1 MNERA
6 DRSGGATPGG
16 DRTHRVPVLVVGGSL
31 VGLSTSVF
39 LGRLGVRHTLV
50 ERHTGTS
57 IHPRGRGNNVR
68 TMEIFRVAGTEP
80 DIRRAAAT
88 LADNHGILQTPTL
101 VGDAGEWLFKQ
112 IDAGGG
118 LARFSPSSWC
128 LCSQNDLEPELLTHA
143 TNLGGDVRFGTELLS
158 FEADA
163 EGVTAIVKS
172 RETGEHTTIR
182 ADYMVAAD
190 GPRSP
195 VREQL
200 GIGQSGP
207 GDLFHN
213 VSITFRSRRLADVV
227 GERRFIVCYLTD
239 ENADGALLPVDNREN
254 WVFHAPWH
262 PEQGETVE
270 DFTDERCAAHIRR
283 AIGDPDLDVEITG
296 KAPWHAAQRV
306 ARSYRSGRV
315 LLAGDSAHEM
325 SPTGAFGSNTG
336 IQDAHNLAWKL
347 AAVLEGWA
355 GEALLDT
362 YDTERRPVAEATSA
376 RAAARS
382 VEHSHPGF
390 APPPVMGGGG
400 PGAAGGPDGAPG
412 AAPGA
417 GPDGVPGAGPGG
429 GFGGGSGGV
438 PGAGPGGLSGAGSVA
453 GSGVGLAGGPGGSV
467 GAGAGGAPG
476 AGSGGVSGAGSDGLP
491 GAGSG
496 GVPGG
501 PVAGA
506 GSGVG
511 FDGGPGGG
519 FGGGSGGVPGAGPGG
534 LSGAGSVAGP
544 GGSGG
549 AGSGAGFAG
558 GPGGSSG
565 GVPGGAPGAGS
576 GGRPGGMPGA
586 SGPGG
591 RPGGRPGGG
600 PQRGILNVALG
611 YRYPQGAVVGAD
623 AASPVVPEG
632 LDLTGAPGSRAP
644 HLWLRQGDAR
654 VSTLDLYEDSLVL
667 LSDAAQPTGW
677 HEAATR
683 VAAELRV
690 PLKPYRVGGTPEA
703 DLVPD
708 DEETDWAR
716 AHGVTRGGAV
726 LIRPDGFVAWRSPG
740 PAPDPESMLR
750 QVVGT
755 VLART

>member
-6 DRSGGATPGG
+6 DRPDRPAGASGTSGSAGSSGTPGTAG
-16 DRTHRVPVLVVGGSL
+16 TTGSVPGAAHRVPVLIVGGSL
-31 VGLSTSVF
+31 VGLSMSVF

-50 ERHTGTS
+50 ERHAGTS
-57 IHPRGRGNNVR
+57 VHPRGRGNNVR
-68 TMEIFRVAGTEP
+68 TMELFRVAGVEA

-101 VGDAGEWLFKQ
+101 AGDAGEWLFKQ
-112 IDAGGG
+112 IDPGNG

-143 TNLGGDVRFGTELLS
+143 TNLGGDLRFGTELLS
-158 FEADA
+158 FEPDAD
-163 EGVTAIVKS
+163 GVTAIVKS
-172 RETGEHTTIR
+172 RETGEHTTVR
-182 ADYMVAAD
+182 ADYLIAAD

-213 VSITFRSRRLADVV
+213 ISVTFRSRRLADVV
-227 GERRFIVCYLTD
+227 GERRFIVCYLTGED
-239 ENADGALLPVDNREN
+239 ADGALLPVDNREN

-262 PEQGETVE
+262 PERGETAE

-355 GEALLDT
+355 GEGLLDT
-362 YDTERRPVAEATSA
+362 YDAERRPVAEATSA

-390 APPPVMGGGG
+390 APPPVMGGG
-400 PGAAGGPDGAPG
+400 AP
-412 AAPGA
+412 
-417 GPDGVPGAGPGG
+417 
-429 GFGGGSGGV
+429 
-438 PGAGPGGLSGAGSVA
+438 
-453 GSGVGLAGGPGGSV
+453 
-467 GAGAGGAPG
+467 
-476 AGSGGVSGAGSDGLP
+476 
-491 GAGSG
+491 
-496 GVPGG
+496 
-501 PVAGA
+501 
-506 GSGVG
+506 
-511 FDGGPGGG
+511 DGGPGG
-519 FGGGSGGVPGAGPGG
+519 
-534 LSGAGSVAGP
+534 
-544 GGSGG
+544 
-549 AGSGAGFAG
+549 
-558 GPGGSSG
+558 
-565 GVPGGAPGAGS
+565 APG
-576 GGRPGGMPGA
+576 
-586 SGPGG
+586 
-591 RPGGRPGGG
+591 PGGG

-623 AASPVVPEG
+623 PATPVVPEG

-644 HLWLRQGDAR
+644 HLWLRPGGGDAR

-683 VAAELRV
+683 LAADLRV
-690 PLKPYRVGGTPEA
+690 PLKSYRVGGTPEA
-703 DLVPD
+703 DLVQED
-708 DEETDWAR
+708 DDTDWAR

-726 LIRPDGFVAWRSPG
+726 LVRPDGFVAWRSPG
-740 PAPDPESMLR
+740 PAPHPESMLR
-750 QVVGT
+750 QVVRT
-755 VLART
+755 VLALT

>member
-1 MNERA
+1 MNARA
-6 DRSGGATPGG
+6 DRTPGAASAV
-16 DRTHRVPVLVVGGSL
+16 HRVPVLIVGGSL
-31 VGLSTSVF
+31 VGLSASVF

-50 ERHTGTS
+50 ERHAGTS
-57 IHPRGRGNNVR
+57 IHPRGRGNNLR

-80 DIRRAAAT
+80 DIRKAAAT
-88 LADNHGILQTPTL
+88 LAGNHGILQTPTL
-101 VGDAGEWLFKQ
+101 VGDAGEWLFKEM
-112 IDAGGG
+112 DPGGG
-118 LARFSPSSWC
+118 LARFSPSGWC

-143 TNLGGDVRFGTELLS
+143 ANLGGDLRFGTELLS
-158 FEADA
+158 FEDDAD
-163 EGVTAIVKS
+163 GVTAVVKS
-172 RETGEHTTIR
+172 RDTGEHTTIR
-182 ADYMVAAD
+182 ADYLIAAD

-213 VSITFRSRRLADVV
+213 VSVTFRSRRLADVV
-227 GERRFIVCYLTD
+227 GDRRFIVCYLTT
-239 ENADGALLPVDNREN
+239 EGADGALLPVDNREN

-270 DFTDERCAAHIRR
+270 DFTPERCAEHIRR

-355 GEALLDT
+355 GEGLLDT
-362 YDTERRPVAEATSA
+362 YDAERRPVAEATSA
-376 RAAARS
+376 RAAGRS

-390 APPPVMGGGG
+390 APPPGMGGGAPG
-400 PGAAGGPDGAPG
+400 GPAGPAGPGGPGRPGAAGAPGGPGGPGGVGAPG
-412 AAPGA
+412 GPGGPAGAGGPGGPGGPAGPGDLRGFGGAPG
-417 GPDGVPGAGPGG
+417 GPGGGAPGAGPGG
-429 GFGGGSGGV
+429 G
-438 PGAGPGGLSGAGSVA
+438 A
-453 GSGVGLAGGPGGSV
+453 
-467 GAGAGGAPG
+467 
-476 AGSGGVSGAGSDGLP
+476 
-491 GAGSG
+491 
-496 GVPGG
+496 
-501 PVAGA
+501 
-506 GSGVG
+506 
-511 FDGGPGGG
+511 
-519 FGGGSGGVPGAGPGG
+519 
-534 LSGAGSVAGP
+534 
-544 GGSGG
+544 
-549 AGSGAGFAG
+549 
-558 GPGGSSG
+558 
-565 GVPGGAPGAGS
+565 
-576 GGRPGGMPGA
+576 
-586 SGPGG
+586 
-591 RPGGRPGGG
+591 

-623 AASPVVPEG
+623 PATPVVPEG

-644 HLWLRQGDAR
+644 HLWLLRDGTR

-683 VAAELRV
+683 LADELRI

-703 DLVPD
+703 DLVQE
-708 DEETDWAR
+708 DEEQDWAK

-726 LIRPDGFVAWRSPG
+726 LVRPDGFVAWRSPG
-740 PAPDPESMLR
+740 PAPDPDAMLR
-750 QVVGT
+750 QVVKA
-755 VLART
+755 VLSRP

>member
-6 DRSGGATPGG
+6 DRSGGAPGG

-31 VGLSTSVF
+31 VGLSMSVF

-50 ERHTGTS
+50 ERHAGTS

-68 TMEIFRVAGTEP
+68 TMEIFRVAGAEP

-101 VGDAGEWLFKQ
+101 AGDAGEWLFKQ
-112 IDAGGG
+112 IDPGNG

-143 TNLGGDVRFGTELLS
+143 AALGGDLRFGTEMLS

-163 EGVTAIVKS
+163 DGVTAIVKS

-182 ADYMVAAD
+182 ADYLVAAD

-227 GERRFIVCYLTD
+227 GDRRFIVCYLTD

-262 PEQGETVE
+262 PDQGETVE

-283 AIGDPDLDVEITG
+283 AVGDPGLDVEITG

-376 RAAARS
+376 RAAHRS

-390 APPPVMGGGG
+390 APPPVLGGGG
-400 PGAAGGPDGAPG
+400 PGGGG
-412 AAPGA
+412 AAPG
-417 GPDGVPGAGPGG
+417 GPG
-429 GFGGGSGGV
+429 
-438 PGAGPGGLSGAGSVA
+438 
-453 GSGVGLAGGPGGSV
+453 
-467 GAGAGGAPG
+467 
-476 AGSGGVSGAGSDGLP
+476 
-491 GAGSG
+491 
-496 GVPGG
+496 
-501 PVAGA
+501 
-506 GSGVG
+506 
-511 FDGGPGGG
+511 
-519 FGGGSGGVPGAGPGG
+519 
-534 LSGAGSVAGP
+534 GP

-549 AGSGAGFAG
+549 PGGPGDPGGAGGASGASVPSGGAPG
-558 GPGGSSG
+558 GPGGGPG
-565 GVPGGAPGAGS
+565 GAARGGPGGAPGG
-576 GGRPGGMPGA
+576 
-586 SGPGG
+586 GPGG
-591 RPGGRPGGG
+591 APGGG

-623 AASPVVPEG
+623 PATPVVPEG
-632 LDLTGAPGSRAP
+632 LDLSGAPGSRAP
-644 HLWLRQGDAR
+644 HLWLRRDEER
-654 VSTLDLYEDSLVL
+654 LSTLDLYEDSLVL

-677 HEAATR
+677 HEAATE
-683 VAAELRV
+683 VAAAMRV
-690 PLKPYRVGGTPEA
+690 PLTSYRVGGSAGA

-726 LIRPDGFVAWRSPG
+726 LVRPDGFVAWRSPG
-740 PAPDPESMLR
+740 PAPDPQAMLR

-755 VLART
+755 VLARA